1 MRRLLDHG
9 SDSGG
14 LLRWQL
20 LGCILFF
27 CSCWYGRGPGLL
39 AQEPEDL
46 RPSIFAMGEAAG
58 FYQFRPGSWGL
69 VSADVWNPTSKPV
82 RLLVAST
89 FAMDETI
96 QYGREFWVPAKSKR
110 KVSYP
115 IRIPENIEES
125 TRRMEVLSRLYDRTD
140 GKETLIRRPDDP
152 MWHKSSVRV
161 FSRKNITGYYPD
173 YVKGRTNLTT
183 GDEQFEE
190 LMEPARDPVL
200 ETIKVVRRFM
210 NMKEWRQ
217 IPTLDENSDMP
228 WPLAMGSVDELV
240 LGGNRLASEP
250 ESRESIRGWLN
261 QGGRLWVML
270 GRTDVSTVKLL
281 LGDAFPA
288 YEIDRV
294 NLSQY
299 EIISHDDTLSNKSQ
313 VREAEIPVELI
324 RLVTEGVEVTHSVN
338 DWPVAFWLKYG
349 KGEILF
355 TALELRAW
363 SRPRRELF
371 IRPRGI
377 PGEVLDTLPL
387 QQLAER
393 FFNESTPS
401 SWGEENFQQYVGE
414 QIGYQI
420 VTREWVIVIL
430 SSFCGLLLLSGL
442 WLMRAGHLERLLW
455 IGPVAALCTAGVLS
469 VLGKMSRE
477 SVPSSVAVAQWIA
490 PANHSQFV
498 PVNGLAAIYSQHK
511 TMEKIGVQQGGVLW
525 PSQDASEGTS
535 RRLVW
540 LDHGEARWENLT
552 LPEGVRETRF
562 QQVVALK
569 QPLAAYGHLTDQG
582 MSGRLQLEPF
592 EEISDVLLVTP
603 TGDRYTVRV
612 TGDQRDKFEIG
623 PTDRLKQNE
632 LFGSLVLEDEQRHR
646 QQVLKDLL
654 DRSKDRQVSFPDQ
667 PTILAWSKPLEIGLV
682 LPGEHERLGSAL
694 LAVPLHLQPTPRG
707 ESFVVPSWLCSLRMG
722 ISRDG
727 KKPPGRY
734 STDVQKWLEKNF
746 DPRRIWMRV
755 QLPAQVLPADLS
767 EALITL
773 DVECDQFD
781 LELLAWQGGT
791 LHSQQKLVNPIGT
804 QTVTIKQSDMLVLD
818 DQGGL
823 VLALQAVPAKDQT
836 AKGARAKNYSWEVK
850 SISVEV
856 HGKRQAR

>member
-1 MRRLLDHG
+1 MRRPLGHG
-9 SDSGG
+9 VKSAG
-14 LLRWQL
+14 LLCWQL
-20 LGCILFF
+20 LGCIVFI
-27 CSCWYGRGPGLL
+27 CSGLSGPGPGLL
-39 AQEPEDL
+39 AQESEDL

-58 FYQFRPGSWGL
+58 FYQFRPGAWGL
-69 VSADVWNPTSKPV
+69 VSADVWNPTAKPL
-82 RLLVAST
+82 RLMVTST
-89 FAMDETI
+89 FAVDDSI
-96 QYGREFWVPAKSKR
+96 QYGREFWVPAESKR

-125 TRRMEVLSRLYDRTD
+125 TRRMEVRSRLYDRTD

-161 FSRKNITGYYPD
+161 FTRKNITGYYPD
-173 YVKGRTNLTT
+173 FVKGKTNLTT

-190 LMEPARDPVL
+190 LMEPARDTVL

-217 IPTLDENSDMP
+217 IPTLDENSELP
-228 WPLAMGSVDELV
+228 WSLAMGSVDELV
-240 LGGNRLASEP
+240 LGGNRLANEP
-250 ESRESIRGWLN
+250 ESRESIRSWLN

-270 GRTDVSTVKLL
+270 DRTDISTVQLL

-288 YEIDRV
+288 YEVDRV
-294 NLSQY
+294 NLSEY
-299 EIISHDDTLSNKSQ
+299 EIISHDDTLGSKSE

-393 FFNESTPS
+393 FFGESTSP
-401 SWGEENFQQYVGE
+401 SWGEENFQRYIGE

-430 SSFCGLLLLSGL
+430 GSFCGILLLAGW
-442 WLMRAGHLERLLW
+442 WLGRIGHLDRLLW
-455 IGPVAALCTAGVLS
+455 VGPVVALCTAGVLS

-477 SVPSSVAVAQWIA
+477 SVPSSVAVAQWVA
-490 PANHSQFV
+490 PVNHSQFV
-498 PVNGLAAIYSQHK
+498 PVNGLAAIYSQSK
-511 TMEKIGVQQGGVLW
+511 SMEEIGVQQGGVLW
-525 PSQDASEGTS
+525 PSQDASEGAS

-562 QQVVALK
+562 QQVMALK
-569 QPLAAYGHLTDQG
+569 QPLAAYGHLAGEG

-603 TGDRYTVRV
+603 SGDRYTVRV
-612 TGDQRDKFEIG
+612 QGDEFEIG
-623 PTDRLKQNE
+623 PADRLKKGE

-654 DRSKDRQVSFPDQ
+654 EQSKERKVSFPDQ
-667 PTILAWSKPLEIGLV
+667 PTILAWSRPLEVGLKF
-682 LPGEHERLGSAL
+682 PSEHERLGSAL

-707 ESFVVPSWLCSLRMG
+707 EAFVVPSWLCSLGMG
-722 ISRDG
+722 ASRDG
-727 KKPPGRY
+727 QTPPELY
-734 STDVQKWLEKNF
+734 SPDVGKWLEKNF

-755 QLPAQVLPADLS
+755 QLPSQVLPADLS
-767 EALITL
+767 EVSITL

-781 LELLAWQGGT
+781 LELFTWQEEK
-791 LHSQQKLVNPIGT
+791 LHYQSLMANPIGA
-804 QTVTIKQSDMLVLD
+804 QTVIIKQKDRLVLD

-823 VLALQAVPAKDQT
+823 VLALQAVPGKDQT

-850 SISVEV
+850 SINFEV
-856 HGKRQAR
+856 QGKRQAR